1 MSRRRPTQLRSDL
14 RAMSADAG
22 AFSVMVGIGETYLPA
37 FALAVGVGEVA
48 AGLLASVPP
57 LAGAILQLA
66 SPAAVRRLGSH
77 RRWVVVC
84 AVTQA
89 LSFVPLIAAAL
100 AGRIPTVLIFLV
112 ATLYWGSGM
121 GTGPAWNTWVGTLV
135 PSRLRAGYFSRR
147 TRITQIGV
155 LGGLLLG
162 GAVLEAGTE
171 IGQRLHAFAL
181 LFLGAAA
188 CRVASARLLAA
199 TSEPIPLPQN
209 YRRVPAA
216 EALGRLVRRS
226 PEGRLLLYL
235 LSVQTAVNLSAPY
248 FTPYMLGQLRLSYAE
263 YMALVAASFGAKIL
277 MLPLLGAL
285 ARRFGARHLLW
296 VGGLGIIP
304 LASLWIVSDWY
315 NYLLG
320 VQCVAGTAWGAYELA
335 TFLLVFETI
344 RGEERTSVL
353 TTFNLANA
361 LAMVAGSLLGGWL
374 LAHLGEHRSA
384 YWAIFALSSLARAGT
399 VLFLVRVPTPTLV
412 AVPVATRTVAVRPSA
427 GSIDRPILPSIR
439 KAEDEDEASP
449 SRPSATARSPGVGG
463 SSASVPGARITH

>member
-1 MSRRRPTQLRSDL
+1 
-14 RAMSADAG
+14 MSADAS

-37 FALAVGVGEVA
+37 FALAIGVGEVA

-57 LAGAILQLA
+57 LAGAVLQLA
-66 SPAAVRRLGSH
+66 SPAAVRQLGSH

-100 AGRIPTVLIFLV
+100 AGAIPTLLIFLV

-121 GTGPAWNTWVGTLV
+121 GTGPAWNTWVGTIV

-162 GAVLEAGTE
+162 GTVLQAGTE
-171 IGQRLHAFAL
+171 MGQRLHAFAV

-199 TSEPIPLPQN
+199 TSEPIPLPEN

-216 EALGRLVRRS
+216 EVLVRLVRRS
-226 PEGRLLLYL
+226 QEGRLLLYL
-235 LSVQTAVNLSAPY
+235 LAVQTAVNLSAPY
-248 FTPYMLGQLRLSYAE
+248 FTPYMLGQLQLSYLA
-263 YMALVAASFGAKIL
+263 YMVLVAASFGAKIL

-315 NYLLG
+315 PYLLG

-344 RGEERTSVL
+344 REDERTSVL

-374 LAHLGEHRSA
+374 LAHLGEQRSA
-384 YWAIFALSSLARAGT
+384 YWAIFALSSLARAAT
-399 VLFLVRVPTPTLV
+399 VLFLVRVPTPTLTP
-412 AVPVATRTVAVRPSA
+412 VPVATRIVAVRPSA
-427 GSIDRPILPSIR
+427 GSIDRPVLPSIR
-439 KAEDEDEASP
+439 RGVDEASVPEALAAP
-449 SRPSATARSPGVGG
+449 SHAVGG
-463 SSASVPGARITH
+463 SSAGVLGGRITR

>member
-1 MSRRRPTQLRSDL
+1 
-14 RAMSADAG
+14 MSADAS

-57 LAGAILQLA
+57 LAGAVLQLA
-66 SPAAVRRLGSH
+66 SPAAVRRMGSH

-100 AGRIPTVLIFLV
+100 AGAIPTALLFLV

-121 GTGPAWNTWVGTLV
+121 GTGPAWNTWVGTIV
-135 PSRLRAGYFSRR
+135 PARLRAGYFSRR

-162 GAVLEAGTE
+162 GAVLQVGTE
-171 IGQRLHAFAL
+171 MSQRLHAFAV

-188 CRVASARLLAA
+188 CRAASARLLAS
-199 TSEPIPLPQN
+199 TSEPIPLPEN

-216 EALGRLVRRS
+216 EVLGRLFRRS
-226 PEGRLLLYL
+226 REGRLLLYL

-248 FTPYMLGQLRLSYAE
+248 FTPYMLGQLRLSYAA
-263 YMALVAASFGAKIL
+263 YMVLVAASFGAKIL
-277 MLPLLGAL
+277 MLSPLGAL

-296 VGGLGIIP
+296 VGGLGIVP

-315 NYLLG
+315 PYLLG

-344 RGEERTSVL
+344 REEERTSVL

-361 LAMVAGSLLGGWL
+361 LAMVGGSLLGGWL
-374 LAHLGEHRSA
+374 LAHLGEHQSA
-384 YWAIFALSSLARAGT
+384 YWAIFGLSSLARAAT
-399 VLFLVRVPTPTLV
+399 VVFLVRVPTPTLD
-412 AVPVATRTVAVRPSA
+412 AVPVAIRTVAVRPSA

-439 KAEDEDEASP
+439 KSPDEATAP
-449 SRPSATARSPGVGG
+449 EPSAARSPAVGG
-463 SSASVPGARITH
+463 SSAGVPGARITH

>member
-1 MSRRRPTQLRSDL
+1 MSHRRPSQLRSDL
-14 RAMSADAG
+14 RAMSADAS

-37 FALAVGVGEVA
+37 FALAVGVSEVA

-57 LAGAILQLA
+57 LAGAVLQLA

-89 LSFVPLIAAAL
+89 LSFVPLIVAAL
-100 AGRIPTVLIFLV
+100 VGAIPTLMIFLV

-121 GTGPAWNTWVGTLV
+121 GTGPAWNTWVSTIV
-135 PSRLRAGYFSRR
+135 PWRLRAGYFSRR

-162 GAVLEAGTE
+162 GALLQAGTE
-171 IGQRLHAFAL
+171 MGQRLHAFAV
-181 LFLGAAA
+181 LFLAAAA
-188 CRVASARLLAA
+188 CRALSARLLAS
-199 TSEPIPLPQN
+199 TSEPIPLPEN
-209 YRRVPAA
+209 YRRVPAT
-216 EALGRLVRRS
+216 EVLGRLVRRS
-226 PEGRLLLYL
+226 QEGRLLLYL
-235 LSVQTAVNLSAPY
+235 LSVQTAVHLSAPY
-248 FTPYMLGQLRLSYAE
+248 FTPFMLRQLRLSYVA
-263 YMALVAASFGAKIL
+263 YMALIAASFGAKIL

-315 NYLLG
+315 PYLLG

-344 RGEERTSVL
+344 REEERTSVL

-384 YWAIFALSSLARAGT
+384 YWGIFALSSLARAAT
-399 VLFLVRVPTPTLV
+399 VFFLVRVPTPAVTS
-412 AVPVATRTVAVRPSA
+412 VPVGVRTVAVRPSA
-427 GSIDRPILPSIR
+427 GSIDRPILPSISV
-439 KAEDEDEASP
+439 KSDAGVSAEP
-449 SRPSATARSPGVGG
+449 PGAAGPALGG
-463 SSASVPGARITH
+463 SSAGVPGARITR